1 MHSHYGIQATSHAKV
16 QLSVHERIGDLH
28 KRASGMAPAVEESA
42 ANNGCTD
49 WSRRKHRGMG
59 PRQRMAWDM
68 VAEALGWN
76 AISDKPAMLAAAEQC
91 ERDGQPYYV
100 GYAHSKPAE
109 FTTALAT
116 ETDAFTFGVWGHDQP
131 LEVLPADDARELAD
145 TNALIDEISERHGLS
160 TEPAEELTSA
170 NAQPCPSMHPGFPGL
185 TCNLADGHSADHYA
199 LGYTWPN
206 LRPVHEAMA
215 EAQPTGLT
223 AQLVLTCCG
232 TEVNY
237 PQAGGETACTVC
249 HTTFTA
255 TAACPDDL
263 VSCENC
269 CPQCHVSLTLMD
281 ALSVP
286 VPSEAETL
294 AVLLT
299 SDMPDPGGKHRKT
312 FRGTAEMSAADWTSV
327 VRPSVPVHYAHRYTR
342 G

>member
-16 QLSVHERIGDLH
+16 QLSVHERIADLH

-42 ANNGCTD
+42 ADSCCTD

-145 TNALIDEISERHGLS
+145 TNALIDEISERH
-160 TEPAEELTSA
+160 EPEELTSA

-249 HTTFTA
+249 HTTFTV